1 MSRVVFRTAQFENI
15 SISSL
20 PLFFSSAGNWQRSTV
35 PATSCFVPTLLHVR
49 NTWNWIKASSLE
61 NKLKLILRFKVNL
74 LFLVVYNIASLRSCW
89 RSRYNVHH
97 ILIYVVSLLHILMR
111 YFFYQQMR
119 FNGASVPDRLCG
131 GCGEYSWWP
140 PGSLAGPDATRRALQ
155 VWAEGPSA
163 AGAALGQGHY
173 PHHRTRSIRRKCFL
187 TGAES
192 WGECYSLIETFELLL
207 LSFF

>member
-97 ILIYVVSLLHILMR
+97 ILILLVCCTFWWDIFFVNRCVSTER
-111 YFFYQQMR
+111 Q
-119 FNGASVPDRLCG
+119 
-131 GCGEYSWWP
+131 
-140 PGSLAGPDATRRALQ
+140 
-155 VWAEGPSA
+155 
-163 AGAALGQGHY
+163 
-173 PHHRTRSIRRKCFL
+173 FL
-187 TGAES
+187 TDFVAGAES
-192 WGECYSLIETFELLL
+192 TAGGRLARWLAPTPHVEPSKCELKAPALPVRPSARVTIPIIVRDQYGENVSSPALKVEVSVIL
-207 LSFF
+207 